1 MLTRS
6 GLGAAIA
13 AVAFGVF
20 GWWWHYEE
28 LMVFACCIAA
38 ALIIGLASARAG
50 GALVI
55 ERRIPNGR
63 VARGDSILIVYRAQ
77 NRSRRSTVSGEITDQ
92 CDGLH
97 SRVPVPALPRLSRLD
112 IPGTIQTRR
121 RGIFPVGP
129 SAFERLDPLGL
140 AVGRRTLTSPGEVIV
155 HPRVWPI
162 LAPHGNHQSI
172 ESDSAIR
179 RANSDPLSGF
189 VSLRPYVDGDDPRM
203 IHWPTTARM
212 GTMMVREHVELRR
225 PSFTVM
231 LDTASAAATPEDFE
245 EMVDV
250 AASVVVHAL
259 QQGVDVRVHTTN
271 SAHPGSP
278 VPLHD
283 VTQVLDVL
291 TPVAQS
297 APIDTLDGSA
307 VMAGFTDVTQVI
319 VITGPSGPVIA
330 HLGVRSDVS
339 SVVRIGLGADASGIA
354 FAAADA
360 QDFAQRWQM

>member
-6 GLGAAIA
+6 GLGAAIT
-13 AVAFGVF
+13 AVALGVF
-20 GWWWHYEE
+20 GWWWQYEE
-28 LMVFACCIAA
+28 LVVFACCIAA
-38 ALIIGLASARAG
+38 ALIIALASARAG

-63 VARGDSILIVYRAQ
+63 VARGDAIHIVYRAQ

-92 CDGLH
+92 CDGFH
-97 SRVPVPALPRLSRLD
+97 TRVAVPALARLSRLD
-112 IPGTIQTRR
+112 IPGAIGTRR

-129 SAFERLDPLGL
+129 AAFERMDPLGL
-140 AVGRRTLTSPGEVIV
+140 AVGRRTVGSPGEVIV

-162 LAPHGNHQSI
+162 SAPHGNHQTV
-172 ESDSAIR
+172 ETESAIR
-179 RANSDPLSGF
+179 RAVADPLSGF

-203 IHWPTTARM
+203 IHWPTTARV

-231 LDTASAAATPEDFE
+231 LDTAQAAATPEEFE

-259 QQGVDVRVHTTN
+259 QHGVDVRVHTTN
-271 SAHPGSP
+271 RAHPGSV

-297 APIDTLDGSA
+297 APDDTLDGSA
-307 VMAGFTDVTQVI
+307 VLAGFTDVTQVI
-319 VITGPSGPVIA
+319 VITGPTGPVIA
-330 HLGVRSDVS
+330 HRGIRSDVS
-339 SVVRIGLGADASGIA
+339 SIVRIGADADPSGVA
-354 FAAADA
+354 FVATDA
-360 QDFAQRWQM
+360 QEFARRWQM

>member
-13 AVAFGVF
+13 AVALGVF
-20 GWWWHYEE
+20 GWWWQYEE
-28 LMVFACCIAA
+28 LVVFACCIAT
-38 ALIIGLASARAG
+38 ALIMALGSARSG
-50 GALVI
+50 GALLI
-55 ERRIPNGR
+55 ERRIPNAR
-63 VARGDSILIVYRAQ
+63 VARGDPIPLVYRAQ
-77 NRSRRSTVSGEITDQ
+77 NRSRRSTVSGEISDQ
-92 CDGLH
+92 CDGIH
-97 SRVPVPALPRLSRLD
+97 TRVSVPALARLSRLD
-112 IPGTIQTRR
+112 IPGSIGTRR
-121 RGIFPVGP
+121 RGIFSVGP
-129 SAFERLDPLGL
+129 SAFERMDPLGL
-140 AVGRRTLTSPGEVIV
+140 AVGRRTVASPGEVIV

-162 LAPHGNHQSI
+162 AAPQGSHQSI

-179 RANSDPLSGF
+179 RAAADPLSGF

-231 LDTASAAATPEDFE
+231 LDTAKAAATPEDFE

-259 QQGVDVRVHTTN
+259 QNGVHVRVHTTN
-271 SAHPGSP
+271 RAHPGSP

-283 VTQVLDVL
+283 VTQLLDVL

-297 APIDTLDGSA
+297 APADTLDGSA
-307 VMAGFTDVTQVI
+307 IMASFTDVTQII
-319 VITGPSGPVIA
+319 VITGPSGPLIA
-330 HLGVRSDVS
+330 HQGVHSDVS
-339 SVVRIGLGADASGIA
+339 SVVRVGVGAVASGVA
-354 FAAADA
+354 FAAATA
-360 QDFAQRWQM
+360 QEFARRWQM